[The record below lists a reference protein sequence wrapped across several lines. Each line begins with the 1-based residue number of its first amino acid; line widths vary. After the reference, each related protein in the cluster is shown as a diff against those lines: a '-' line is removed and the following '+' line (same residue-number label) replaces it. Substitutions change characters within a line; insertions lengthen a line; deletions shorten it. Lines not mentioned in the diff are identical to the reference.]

1 MVQGQCK
8 RMSLWLSNAETRNI
22 DEVWM
27 VAGAEDEIWVGFHS
41 NSAASSTKLLLTK
54 ILHSINSIL
63 PQQPFLIPLENSLL
77 PGDSV
82 EFSVTLHADQVSEH
96 DLCLL
101 FVFREAQNQ
110 SFHSARATWYYEV
123 APIFDLSV
131 SSQASHSAEHLFLLN
146 LELNN
151 ISPSSTVQLTQ
162 VTTLS
167 PLWQCTPVVEDILW
181 VSPICAAMILCTGC
195 NSRGSLSPSQ
205 NTHLIFGA
213 HQWEG
218 CSDFGPISEFI
229 KRKLSD
235 VLHGHSVDSSLSPE
249 IDWLCSHEEGKP
261 FLKHPLFL
269 IAEHLIDQ
277 VPSISQWVFIAPFHH
292 QRTTKLYV
300 LFN

>member
-1 MVQGQCK
+1 MNYEFLSLLPASESLASRGPRLQETAIQRQTAAYGSDLTINVEIEEASQKLLASFVDDSRLVMVQGECK
-8 RMSLWLSNAETRNI
+8 SMSLWLSNAGTRNV

-27 VAGAEDEIWVGFHS
+27 VAGAEDEIWVDFHS
-41 NSAASSTKLLLTK
+41 NSAASSTKLLPTE

-110 SFHSARATWYYEV
+110 SFHSARATRYYEV

-167 PLWQCTPVVEDILW
+167 PLWQCTPVVEDIL
-181 VSPICAAMILCTGC
+181 
-195 NSRGSLSPSQ
+195 
-205 NTHLIFGA
+205 
-213 HQWEG
+213 
-218 CSDFGPISEFI
+218 
-229 KRKLSD
+229 
-235 VLHGHSVDSSLSPE
+235 
-249 IDWLCSHEEGKP
+249 
-261 FLKHPLFL
+261 
-269 IAEHLIDQ
+269 
-277 VPSISQWVFIAPFHH
+277 
-292 QRTTKLYV
+292 
-300 LFN
+300 